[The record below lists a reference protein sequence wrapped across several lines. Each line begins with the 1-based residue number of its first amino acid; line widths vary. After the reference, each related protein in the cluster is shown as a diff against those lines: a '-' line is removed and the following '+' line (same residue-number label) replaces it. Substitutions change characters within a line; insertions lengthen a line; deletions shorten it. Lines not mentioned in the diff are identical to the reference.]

1 MKRIIIVCI
10 FFIVV
15 LFGGCGL
22 VKVCVEKPS
31 DIANAHKYTDQRPLT
46 AESLKHL
53 LQDDT
58 AHYKVVVI
66 YSHCCGPCQEQM
78 RNTFSKL
85 WNADTARVRWY
96 FVLNDC
102 SSLKYDNTK
111 YLKHYGIET
120 PYMYY
125 LRDDDP
131 HFCTAADDRM
141 LNIAQYVFDRQP
153 ELEDVVNGIP
163 CIFIVSQQ
171 GKLKTEYRRYA
182 DGKVVVGNFESLY
195 QLIYKE
201 IYPELVPL
209 ETPLQIQ
216 DLDFDQRDTADWSGW
231 GNYDRKPRVCTPEG
245 CL

>member
-78 RNTFSKL
+78 RDTFSKL

-102 SSLKYDNTK
+102 
-111 YLKHYGIET
+111 
-120 PYMYY
+120 
-125 LRDDDP
+125 
-131 HFCTAADDRM
+131 
-141 LNIAQYVFDRQP
+141 
-153 ELEDVVNGIP
+153 
-163 CIFIVSQQ
+163 
-171 GKLKTEYRRYA
+171 
-182 DGKVVVGNFESLY
+182 
-195 QLIYKE
+195 
-201 IYPELVPL
+201 
-209 ETPLQIQ
+209 
-216 DLDFDQRDTADWSGW
+216 
-231 GNYDRKPRVCTPEG
+231 
-245 CL
+245 